1 MPKDQPTKGGVSPLI
16 ELQALFPTGGRLTV
30 KAPFDPKHAD
40 AVREDVKVRVR
51 TLTAREIMS
60 TLAAVAVV
68 IESADGG
75 TAYLKVANEHF
86 DEACELLA
94 VGTDK
99 EGSWIGDLDGGD
111 FLRLWKTFLGANADF
126 FLEAADLFVGA
137 TAQKVM
143 ALIRGVGP
151 TSSSSSP
158 STE

>member
-1 MPKDQPTKGGVSPLI
+1 MPKDQPTKATLSPLV

-30 KAPFDPKHAD
+30 KAPYDREKPD
-40 AVREDVKVRVR
+40 AVREDVTVRVR
-51 TLTAREIMS
+51 TLTAREILS
-60 TLAAVAVV
+60 ALAAIAVV

-86 DEACELLA
+86 EEACELLA
-94 VGTDK
+94 VGTDH
-99 EGSWIGDLDGGD
+99 GGGWIGSLDGGD

-126 FLEAADLFVGA
+126 FREAADLFVGA
-137 TAQKVM
+137 TAQKVR
-143 ALIRGVGP
+143 ALMRSDGL